1 MAIDFPSSP
10 TVNDLFA
17 ADDKLWQWD
26 GVAWT
31 AYLAANAASIHG
43 QSHGSAGVDP
53 VTLAQSQVTGLTTSL
68 SGKASTT
75 HAASHASGGS
85 DAVTLAQS
93 QVTNLTTDL
102 AAKAPLASPIF
113 SGNVGIG
120 TSSPSDP
127 VTIQQVALTDGA
139 ISIQSNAG
147 SSEAYGIYRKASDG
161 LLRFDGRQSSGF
173 NGFVFSTTPSGGS
186 LTERLRIDT
195 AGNVGI
201 GTTNPTEKLSVASG
215 AGTAL
220 SLKVP
225 TGGYNWL
232 NLNSGYTGAL
242 SVALNDDGGSG
253 ALGINQYNSSGTF
266 VRRAITV
273 DSAGAIEFTSRI
285 DATTTAAAGNGVR
298 IRAGSGDTPA
308 ILQFTNNVANA
319 QWASLSV
326 DQSGLISG
334 NGLSLGAWKTFTPTF
349 TGLTVGNGTFVN
361 CAYMQIGKMVT
372 VRIGLIWGSTTAITS
387 VVDVTLPVTAKAMQG
402 NPNFGITRYID
413 ANGAQYSG
421 VIVYIGTTAMRF
433 QRSFVS
439 GSEIMAGE
447 IGSGSPFTWTTSD
460 QMHGYFSYEAA

>member
-31 AYLAANAASIHG
+31 AYLAANNASMHG
-43 QSHGSAGVDP
+43 ASHGSAGVDP
-53 VTLAQSQVTGLTTSL
+53 VTLSQSQVTS
-68 SGKASTT
+68 
-75 HAASHASGGS
+75 
-85 DAVTLAQS
+85 
-93 QVTNLTTDL
+93 LTTDL
-102 AAKAPLASPIF
+102 AAKAPLASPSF
-113 SGNVGIG
+113 TGNVGIG
-120 TSSPSDP
+120 TSSPS
-127 VTIQQVALTDGA
+127 ALLEAYVSGNSFQTPIVVRND
-139 ISIQSNAG
+139 QAG
-147 SSEAYGIYRKASDG
+147 SGVAAI
-161 LLRFDGRQSSGF
+161 GF
-173 NGFVFSTTPSGGS
+173 NTASTAAGDTSVAKAAVGLERGVPQGGGAMIFYVDS
-186 LTERLRIDT
+186 STDANPVSYGDEKMRISNG
-195 AGNVGI
+195 GNVGI

-242 SVALNDDGGSG
+242 SVAINDDGGSG
-253 ALGINQYNSSGTF
+253 AFGINQYNSSGAY

-326 DQSGLISG
+326 NQSGLISG
-334 NGLSLGAWKTFTPTF
+334 NGLSLGAWTTFTPTF

-387 VVDVTLPVTAKAMQG
+387 VVDVTLPVTARAVQG

-413 ANGAQYSG
+413 ANGAQYNG

-439 GSEIMAGE
+439 GSEIMSGE
-447 IGSGSPFTWTTSD
+447 VGSGSPFTWTTSD